1 MFSIISRH
9 WTGGYPMTITQIVQN
24 QQHQRV
30 SEIFQKTQG
39 KFHVN
44 PYGTPGMSLNNAGD
58 YRKIVPVDKDVA
70 QQVKQL
76 AFDHMKNGYGVSDGE
91 DISQVIRDYTMSLAP
106 EQRLSASWT
115 LNELFHSEAARLGE
129 YVHQH
134 DPDWNWGKPFD
145 TSILDAYQQGMD
157 ILV

>member
-1 MFSIISRH
+1 
-9 WTGGYPMTITQIVQN
+9 MTITQIVQN
-24 QQHQRV
+24 QQQQRIGKI
-30 SEIFQKTQG
+30 SQKTLGQP
-39 KFHVN
+39 HVN

-58 YRKIVPVDKDVA
+58 YRKIVPVDENVA
-70 QQVKQL
+70 QQVRQI

-129 YVHQH
+129 YIHQH
-134 DPDWNWGKPFD
+134 DPDWDWGKPFD
-145 TSILDAYQQGMD
+145 TSILDGYQQGMD